1 MLYYL
6 AGVSVVGT
14 IGFGLFYLYDETTAT
29 AIMEDFSWTAV
40 RAYHRVNM
48 ETNNLRRYL
57 ENELSEGKN
66 SDIEED
72 DESVSDEEEKLV
84 TFLGYNDDGSTY
96 TTAELENNSYI
107 DDENFSMMMLI
118 KKDED
123 KELYKRIHEKGEI
136 SSEVL
141 FEKVSKPFLSVEV
154 EQNNN
159 RVAIH
164 DQLKGFYINGNM
176 LLDKIFLKWYLEE
189 FYGMN
194 LEDNYKIHIIDSNI
208 EMHKIQYDQSV
219 TIQSKE
225 QLYSITQV

>member
-14 IGFGLFYLYDETTAT
+14 IGFGLFYLYDESTAT
-29 AIMEDFSWTAV
+29 AIMEDFSWSAV

-57 ENELSEGKN
+57 ENEFVEEKN
-66 SDIEED
+66 SDKEES
-72 DESVSDEEEKLV
+72 DEEIEEEKLV
-84 TFLGYNDDGSTY
+84 QFMGYTNDGSVY
-96 TTAELENNSYI
+96 TSDELENNQYI
-107 DDENFSMMMLI
+107 DDESFDMMMLI
-118 KKDED
+118 KKENED
-123 KELYKRIHEKGEI
+123 SLYKRIHQKGEI
-136 SSEVL
+136 SSEVE
-141 FEKVSKPFLSVEV
+141 FEKVAKPFLSVEV

-159 RVAIH
+159 RIAIH
-164 DQLKGFYINGNM
+164 DNLKSFYINGNM

-219 TIQSKE
+219 TIQAKE

>member
-29 AIMEDFSWTAV
+29 AIMEDFSWSAV

-57 ENELSEGKN
+57 ENEFVEEKN
-66 SDIEED
+66 SDKEE
-72 DESVSDEEEKLV
+72 SDEEIEEERLV
-84 TFLGYNDDGSTY
+84 QFMGYTNDGSVY
-96 TTAELENNSYI
+96 TSDELENNQYI
-107 DDENFSMMMLI
+107 DNESFDMMMLI
-118 KKDED
+118 KKDNED
-123 KELYKRIHEKGEI
+123 SLYKRIHQKGEI
-136 SSEVL
+136 SHEVE
-141 FEKVSKPFLSVEV
+141 FEKVQKPFLSVEV

-164 DQLKGFYINGNM
+164 DELKSFYINGNM
-176 LLDKIFLKWYLEE
+176 LLDKVFLKWYLEE
-189 FYGMN
+189 FYSMN
-194 LEDNYKIHIIDSNI
+194 LEDDYKIHIIDSNI
-208 EMHKIQYDQSV
+208 EMHKIQFDQSV